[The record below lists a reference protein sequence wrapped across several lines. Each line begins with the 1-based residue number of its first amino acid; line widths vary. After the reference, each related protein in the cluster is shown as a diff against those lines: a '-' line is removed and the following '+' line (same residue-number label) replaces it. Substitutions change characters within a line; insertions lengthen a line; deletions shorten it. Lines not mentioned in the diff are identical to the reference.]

1 MIGATDLL
9 LLRRKGDVSGKSRR
23 NKGIKTGL
31 TWLPA
36 TENDGCNSMPSRRL
50 EDRIRDLC
58 REALTS
64 SGSNF
69 DSVLE
74 DLRASLHEH
83 SERLRQIMALR
94 LATKTHAQVPD
105 RRAHEDRI

>member
-1 MIGATDLL
+1 VITAIHLV
-9 LLRRKGDVSGKSRR
+9 RRKDDVSGKRPRHLGS
-23 NKGIKTGL
+23 KTRL
-31 TWLPA
+31 TSPFA
-36 TENDGCNSMPSRRL
+36 VAKDTEDSMPSRRL

-64 SGSNF
+64 KGADF
-69 DSVLE
+69 ESVLG

-94 LATKTHAQVPD
+94 LATKTHTQLPE
-105 RRAHEDRI
+105 RRAHQDGV